1 MAILVNKARVCVNI
15 GATPLMTAQVLSVDA
30 LDSQLPPLH
39 VSTQQHSEISLDF
52 SKSPC
57 RHLSLPALF
66 AGGEYLYSVFYHY
79 PHGIRNK
86 FPRSGKCFYEWHNR
100 AYLSKASQRPG
111 SGSIFL
117 RESHNRISLLFTHEL
132 SISVSVK
139 VTPGGFPSLFRSRL
153 SLIVDC
159 RHTNPTD
166 QLETCFEENNWRLLF
181 TSNHALDLSQS
192 LHFVTLFWVNLLFG
206 PLL

>member
-66 AGGEYLYSVFYHY
+66 AVGEYLYSVYYHY
-79 PHGIRNK
+79 PHGIWNK

-100 AYLSKASQRPG
+100 AYLTKASQRPG
-111 SGSIFL
+111 SRSIFL
-117 RESHNRISLLFTHEL
+117 RESHKRISLFSPT
-132 SISVSVK
+132 SSRISGSVK
-139 VTPGGFPSLFRSRL
+139 VTLEDFLHYSGHDFPSLS
-153 SLIVDC
+153 IAGI
-159 RHTNPTD
+159 PTR
-166 QLETCFEENNWRLLF
+166 QTSWRPALKKIIGSSFLL
-181 TSNHALDLSQS
+181 Q
-192 LHFVTLFWVNLLFG
+192 TLLWTLVKACISWLCSE
-206 PLL
+206 

>member
-66 AGGEYLYSVFYHY
+66 AVGEYLYYHY
-79 PHGIRNK
+79 PHGI
-86 FPRSGKCFYEWHNR
+86 
-100 AYLSKASQRPG
+100 
-111 SGSIFL
+111 
-117 RESHNRISLLFTHEL
+117 
-132 SISVSVK
+132 
-139 VTPGGFPSLFRSRL
+139 
-153 SLIVDC
+153 
-159 RHTNPTD
+159 
-166 QLETCFEENNWRLLF
+166 
-181 TSNHALDLSQS
+181 
-192 LHFVTLFWVNLLFG
+192 
-206 PLL
+206 